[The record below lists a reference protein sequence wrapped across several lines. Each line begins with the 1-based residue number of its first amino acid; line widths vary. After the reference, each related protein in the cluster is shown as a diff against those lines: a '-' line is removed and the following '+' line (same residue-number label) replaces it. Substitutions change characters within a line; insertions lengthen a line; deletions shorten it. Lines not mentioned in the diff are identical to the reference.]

1 MPPKRV
7 GKKGKG
13 AKKKIADAFLKKE
26 WYVIKIPTYL
36 PTPKDPDMK
45 NRLGYTPAKKAGAK
59 KQLDSRTFVVSLADL
74 QESPRKDIYANLAH
88 KKYKFIAEE
97 IHGEQILTQWYG
109 MDTTR
114 DKRSSLIRKWRT
126 MIECLVDCK
135 TTDGYI
141 LRVKALAFTQRQPT
155 QVKKNCYAKHSQ
167 VRRIR
172 ARMRE
177 IIKNHVGG
185 GDLKSFVKKLGA
197 DEISRDIQKS
207 CQLIFP
213 LNPDACLIEKVK
225 VLRKPKR
232 DVARLMEI
240 HNLTSTFDVPSK
252 EEQQAEQTT
261 QAAAATGGA
270 AAATTT
276 TGGGGGDEEVQD
288 VE

>member
-1 MPPKRV
+1 MPPKRQ

-13 AKKKIADAFLKKE
+13 SKKKIQDAFLKKE
-26 WYVIKIPTYL
+26 WYVVKIPTYL
-36 PTPKDPDMK
+36 PTPKDPDAK
-45 NRLGYTPAKKAGAK
+45 WRIGYTPAKKAGAK
-59 KQLDSRTFVVSLADL
+59 KQLDSRTFIVSLADL
-74 QESPRKDIYANLAH
+74 QEAPRKDLYPQLAH
-88 KKYKFIAEE
+88 KKYKFITEE
-97 IHGEQILTQWYG
+97 IYGEQVLTQWHG

-135 TTDGYI
+135 TTDGYY
-141 LRVKALAFTQRQPT
+141 LRIKALAFTQRQPT

-177 IIKNHVGG
+177 IIKNHVGS
-185 GDLKSFVKKLGA
+185 GDLAQLVRKIGN

-213 LNPDACLIEKVK
+213 LNADACLIEKVK

-232 DVARLMEI
+232 DVAKLMKL
-240 HNLTSTFDVPSK
+240 HNLQATFDQIK
-252 EEQQAEQTT
+252 EEEQTNAEQGAT
-261 QAAAATGGA
+261 QDN
-270 AAATTT
+270 AAATT
-276 TGGGGGDEEVQD
+276 GAANEDQEVED

>member
-1 MPPKRV
+1 MPPKRT
-7 GKKGKG
+7 GKKNKG
-13 AKKKIADAFLKKE
+13 SKKKIQDAFLKKD
-26 WYVIKIPTYL
+26 WYVVKIPKYL
-36 PTPKDPDMK
+36 PTPKEPDAK
-45 NRLGYTPAKKAGAK
+45 WRIGYTPAKKAGAK

-74 QESPRKDIYANLAH
+74 QECPRKDLYPNLAH
-88 KKYKFIAEE
+88 KKYKFITEE
-97 IHGEQILTQWYG
+97 VYGEQVLTQWHG

-135 TTDGYI
+135 TTDGYY

-177 IIKNHVGG
+177 IIKNHVGN
-185 GDLKSFVKKLGA
+185 GDLQQLVKKISN
-197 DEISRDIQKS
+197 DEISKDIQKA

-213 LNPDACLIEKVK
+213 LNGEACLIEKVK

-232 DVARLMEI
+232 DVAKLMQI
-240 HNLTSTFDVPSK
+240 HDLQATFDEIK
-252 EEQQAEQTT
+252 EAELAADASAAQTG
-261 QAAAATGGA
+261 APESGA
-270 AAATTT
+270 AAAS
-276 TGGGGGDEEVQD
+276 GGDED
-288 VE
+288 VEVEDVE